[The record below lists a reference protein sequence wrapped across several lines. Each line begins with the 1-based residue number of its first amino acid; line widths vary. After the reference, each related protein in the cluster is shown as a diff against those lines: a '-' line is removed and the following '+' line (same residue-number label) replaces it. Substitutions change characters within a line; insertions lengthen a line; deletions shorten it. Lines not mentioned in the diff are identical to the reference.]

1 MNSVFSRSARSP
13 LRCNQLRT
21 SSKPEHARRAAERKV
36 VEAAKIA
43 PSSTNMLSER
53 EGDQRSVSLR
63 RGEVKIADRMG
74 ERGEPCGVP

>member
-1 MNSVFSRSARSP
+1 M
-13 LRCNQLRT
+13 
-21 SSKPEHARRAAERKV
+21 

-74 ERGEPCGVP
+74 ERGDVETHYFMTSSGQRRRLGGEGN